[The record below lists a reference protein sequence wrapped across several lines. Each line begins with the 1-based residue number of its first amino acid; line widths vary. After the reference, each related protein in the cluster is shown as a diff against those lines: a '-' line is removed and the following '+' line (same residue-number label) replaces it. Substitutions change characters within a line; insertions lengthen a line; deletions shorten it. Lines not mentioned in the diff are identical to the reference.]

1 MSTAQAALTARERAE
16 LQDALQRLRV
26 ENEEDLAHARE
37 TMEALNSD
45 HTAIDPALH
54 EVAANAEYMIEDAS
68 AILAQIDAA
77 LARLVDGG
85 FGVCTGCGQP
95 IPKARLEL
103 RPYVATCVAC
113 SD

>member
-1 MSTAQAALTARERAE
+1 MSTAQAALTASERAE
-16 LQDALQRLRV
+16 LQVALERLRA

-37 TMEALNSD
+37 TMETLNAD

-54 EVAANAEYMIEDAS
+54 EVAANAEYMISDAS
-68 AILAQIDAA
+68 AILSQIDAA
-77 LARLVDGG
+77 LARLAAGE
-85 FGVCTGCGQP
+85 FGVCTACGQL

-113 SD
+113 SS